1 MLLESDKEAL
11 SQVGFQVVY
20 YSANLAN
27 LELHFP
33 SSPLPFDSESE
44 LVGTEVQ
51 VSF

>member
-1 MLLESDKEAL
+1 MLLESDKEAI

-33 SSPLPFDSESE
+33 SSPLLLTLSQSWSE
-44 LVGTEVQ
+44 Q
-51 VSF
+51 KCK